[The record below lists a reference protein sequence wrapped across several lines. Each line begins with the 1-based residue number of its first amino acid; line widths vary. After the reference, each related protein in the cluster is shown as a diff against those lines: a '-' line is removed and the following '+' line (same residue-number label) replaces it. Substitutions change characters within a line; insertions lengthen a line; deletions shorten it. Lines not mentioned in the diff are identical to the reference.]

1 MDMFFRFAIVFY
13 IIFLNLTTHIL
24 ANEQQSLRILHVPS
38 YHMSWE
44 WNSSQLQGFKD
55 GLSLSNVEY
64 KIVELDTKR
73 INDPTLIQQKAMI
86 AKNLIDQWQP
96 DLLYTNDDNAQK
108 YVAMDYVNTT
118 LPIVFSAVNRDPSIY
133 HFSNSSN
140 VTGVMEYEHF
150 IPAINLLR
158 TIKKDIKHIA
168 VIVDSDPMWAGV
180 VKRIKEKIKEVPD
193 IEVTQWYVADTF
205 TNYKDVMKSLQTKVD
220 AVALLG
226 VFNIKDESNRNIDFK
241 EILRWTAENSKLP
254 DFSFWESRVDSGTLV
269 AVAISAYQQGYIAG
283 EMARKILID
292 GVAPS
297 DIPINSTE
305 KGEPMISLARAKA
318 LGMNIDVQILL
329 NIKTKKQYDWSE

>member
-13 IIFLNLTTHIL
+13 IIFLSLTPPIF

-73 INDPTLIQQKAMI
+73 ISDPTLIQQKATI

-118 LPIVFSAVNRDPSIY
+118 LPIVFSAVNRAHSLY

-168 VIVDSDPMWAGV
+168 VIVNL
-180 VKRIKEKIKEVPD
+180 
-193 IEVTQWYVADTF
+193 
-205 TNYKDVMKSLQTKVD
+205 NY
-220 AVALLG
+220 
-226 VFNIKDESNRNIDFK
+226 I
-241 EILRWTAENSKLP
+241 
-254 DFSFWESRVDSGTLV
+254 
-269 AVAISAYQQGYIAG
+269 
-283 EMARKILID
+283 
-292 GVAPS
+292 
-297 DIPINSTE
+297 
-305 KGEPMISLARAKA
+305 
-318 LGMNIDVQILL
+318 
-329 NIKTKKQYDWSE
+329 